1 MKHLLMSLL
10 VASASM
16 SAVAQDIQM
25 MNAPV
30 LSGVV
35 AKAKPQIAANQRIIS
50 DYLETGGHGKATF
63 NNGETMIGSFCRCKP
78 YKKYLRQRR

>member
-25 MNAPV
+25 MNTPV

-35 AKAKPQIAANQRIIS
+35 ANHQRK
-50 DYLETGGHGKATF
+50 EK
-63 NNGETMIGSFCRCKP
+63 
-78 YKKYLRQRR
+78 

>member
-1 MKHLLMSLL
+1 MKHLFMSLI

-25 MNAPV
+25 MNTPV

-35 AKAKPQIAANQRIIS
+35 AKAKPQIEANDRFFLLSRDVEAFHWLQ
-50 DYLETGGHGKATF
+50 G
-63 NNGETMIGSFCRCKP
+63 
-78 YKKYLRQRR
+78 